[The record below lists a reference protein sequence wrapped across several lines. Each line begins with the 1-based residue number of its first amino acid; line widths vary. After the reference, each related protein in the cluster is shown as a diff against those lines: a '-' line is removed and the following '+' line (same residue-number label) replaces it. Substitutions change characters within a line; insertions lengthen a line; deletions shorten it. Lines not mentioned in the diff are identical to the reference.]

1 MARSLTLAADKLLEL
16 GVIDRSRYQQ
26 ALAHFQQYGGF
37 IEEALIDSRVLDEA
51 GLLKA
56 LAQIYR
62 TRFVTTDKLKK
73 ADIGPR
79 VLHAIKPEFAAEKNI
94 FPILLDEE
102 SQTLSIVT
110 ADPTDLDV
118 EQAVARQAGVN
129 RVVSY
134 LARPAAIKAAI
145 AKFYRGDIHAFA
157 NVDRETIEQ
166 FQSLMNVYERN
177 LLDESEMA
185 AAVASSASSTREQT
199 LSEDEITRRG
209 ERPSTGPQSIG
220 GPPIELAR
228 VLVSLLES
236 TRAELSGHSV
246 ITSTFVERM
255 CRRIGLS
262 DFATGAVTLAALLH
276 DMGKGAP
283 FHLTAFNVAE
293 WDGHK
298 TTAENRFEVPIR
310 LFESARL
317 PSETISTIRH
327 MYERADGKG
336 FPERRK
342 GSEIPLGA
350 RILALADTFA
360 DLTANP
366 RNPFRRI
373 LKTEE
378 AMAVL
383 QKGRGTVFDGALV
396 DLFATVVAGD
406 DLKRQLLTG
415 ALTVLLV
422 EPNPEACAILEMQL
436 MTRGFKLRTAHKA
449 DDALKILLKEQIHI
463 VLTEIELKPFDGFE
477 LKRRLNEDPRTRAI
491 PLIYFAARSSGD
503 DVQKGFALGADDFLA
518 KPSSIDVVAAK
529 LHKYLEHKDAA
540 GGPVGVSGSLAEM
553 SLPDLVQILA
563 HSRKTGRLSVTSG
576 GKRGEIH
583 FVHGD
588 IYDAAIENLR
598 GDSAFFE
605 MLRFRDGSFSLD
617 PSFTATDR
625 AIQSTAEMLLLE
637 GMRRMD
643 EDAR

>member
-1 MARSLTLAADKLLEL
+1 MAASPTLAADRLLEH
-16 GVIDRSRYQQ
+16 GVIDPARHQQ
-26 ALAHFQQYGGF
+26 AMAHFQQYGGF
-37 IEEALIDSRVLDEA
+37 IEEALIDSRAMDEA
-51 GLLKA
+51 DLLKS

-62 TRFVTTDKLKK
+62 TRFVATSKLKK

-79 VLHAIKPEFAAEKNI
+79 VLHAIKPEFAIEHNV

-110 ADPTDLDV
+110 ADPTNLDV
-118 EQAVARQAGVN
+118 EQAVARQAGVA

-157 NVDRETIEQ
+157 SVDRETVEQ
-166 FQSLMNVYERN
+166 FQSMMNIYERN
-177 LLDESEMA
+177 LLDEGAMA
-185 AAVASSASSTREQT
+185 AAVASSAASTREQV
-199 LSEDEITRRG
+199 LSEDDIARRG
-209 ERPSTGPQSIG
+209 ERPSAAPDSAG
-220 GPPIELAR
+220 GLSIELAR
-228 VLVSLLES
+228 VLVSLIES

-293 WDGHK
+293 WDGHR

-317 PSETISTIRH
+317 PTEAVAAIRH
-327 MYERADGKG
+327 MYERHDGRG

-342 GSEIPLGA
+342 GGEIPLGA

-360 DLTANP
+360 DLTSNP

-373 LKTEE
+373 LATEE

-383 QKGRGTVFDGALV
+383 QKGRDTVFDGALV

-422 EPNPEACAILEMQL
+422 EPSPEACAILEMQL

-449 DDALKILLKEQIHI
+449 DDAIKILLKEQINI
-463 VLTEIELKPFDGFE
+463 ILTEAELKPFDGFE

-491 PLIYFAARSSGD
+491 PLIYFTARSGGE
-503 DVQKGFALGADDFLA
+503 DVSKGFGLGAEDFLA

-529 LHKYLEHKDAA
+529 LHKYLERAGTAA
-540 GGPVGVSGSLAEM
+540 TRAGVAGSLSDM

-576 GKRGEIH
+576 AKRGEIH
-583 FVHGD
+583 FVGGD
-588 IYDAAIENLR
+588 IYDAAIDNLR
-598 GDSAFFE
+598 GDSAVFA
-605 MLRFRDGSFSLD
+605 MLSFREGSFSLD
-617 PSFTATDR
+617 PSFTATSR
-625 AIQSTAEMLLLE
+625 AIQATAEMLLLE

-643 EDAR
+643 EERR